1 MAHAFGWLTSCEI
14 PVDQVEQNENEQI
27 IESFFQKMAKTHA
40 IENFKYFEQV
50 LHNWKPSEKKPD
62 YKNSFYT
69 AIENPS
75 HPVSKKGGIL
85 DGI

>member
-1 MAHAFGWLTSCEI
+1 
-14 PVDQVEQNENEQI
+14 
-27 IESFFQKMAKTHA
+27 MAKTHA